1 MKYAALCLSVLT
13 LTATTATLSAAT
25 AKENY
30 EAQCAKCHGAD
41 GKGQTLIGKKNG
53 AKDWTDAKVQE
64 TLKDEKLAKAIK
76 EGVTDDGGKSRMT
89 CAPDGT
95 ASAPADYAPLGA
107 SATIPAGATYVDLP
121 VIPTVNLAP
130 RPTQTVKLTMI
141 GATNGAIV
149 SPGSASVTIS
159 DGNTNPLPV
168 VWVSS
173 TNQPYAIEGGGPGAF
188 VFQRNGD
195 TTSALTVACVPTG
208 MKTGVSTSPWSVA
221 SRPRRA
227 AVVASFPSN

>member
-76 EGVTDDGGKSRMT
+76 EGVKEGDATKMKAYADLSDTDVKDLVAYIRAFGK
-89 CAPDGT
+89 
-95 ASAPADYAPLGA
+95 
-107 SATIPAGATYVDLP
+107 
-121 VIPTVNLAP
+121 
-130 RPTQTVKLTMI
+130 K
-141 GATNGAIV
+141 
-149 SPGSASVTIS
+149 
-159 DGNTNPLPV
+159 
-168 VWVSS
+168 
-173 TNQPYAIEGGGPGAF
+173 
-188 VFQRNGD
+188 
-195 TTSALTVACVPTG
+195 
-208 MKTGVSTSPWSVA
+208 
-221 SRPRRA
+221 
-227 AVVASFPSN
+227 